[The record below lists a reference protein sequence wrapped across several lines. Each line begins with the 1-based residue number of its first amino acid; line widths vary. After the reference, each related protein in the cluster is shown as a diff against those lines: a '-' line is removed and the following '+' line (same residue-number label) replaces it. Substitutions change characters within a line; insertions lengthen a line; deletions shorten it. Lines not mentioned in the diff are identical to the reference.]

1 MVKVYMFSSSG
12 NNFGLVYIWIFI
24 VKRGGSELCTDQEHQ
39 RHQNIKIVVVIKIS
53 LFMYLMIKI
62 YVFTNTNILPNLLL
76 LLS

>member
-12 NNFGLVYIWIFI
+12 NSFGLVYIWIFI

-53 LFMYLMIKI
+53 LFMYLMVKI
-62 YVFTNTNILPNLLL
+62 
-76 LLS
+76 